1 MATPHLRPVFTVE
14 VPLDPDVVLNRV
26 RAGLT
31 GPRTEW
37 GMVGGRSFD
46 LFVDR
51 EAEHFWSPHL
61 TVQVE
66 ATSAGTTLYGRF
78 APKPAVWTL
87 FVFLYAAAAFAGMI
101 GAAWGFAQWA
111 MSSPPWALWSIPA
124 SALFIGVL
132 YWASS
137 VGQRLGS
144 GQMELLRKR
153 LDTLVDQD
161 PVEHPKVV

>member
-1 MATPHLRPVFTVE
+1 MNPE
-14 VPLDPDVVLNRV
+14 VVLGRV
-26 RAGLT
+26 RVGLAET
-31 GPRTEW
+31 YVGW

-46 LFVDR
+46 LFVDSD
-51 EAEHFWSPHL
+51 AEHFWSPHL

-66 ATSAGTTLYGRF
+66 PREGGSTLHGRF

-111 MSSPPWALWSIPA
+111 MDSPPWALWSVPV
-124 SALFIGVL
+124 SALLIWGL

-137 VGQRLGS
+137 VGQRLGAQ
-144 GQMELLRKR
+144 QMELLRGR
-153 LDTLVDQD
+153 LDTLLN
-161 PVEHPKVV
+161 PK